1 MKRVLLGTTALV
13 AAGAFAGVG
22 AAQADEMMAE
32 PISVG
37 VGGYTTGAIG
47 FYSNDS
53 DEMRGHDVSY
63 VYEIS
68 ISGSTTLDN
77 GITVAVSG
85 QIGRS
90 GKPNSA
96 IDNFDEIHT
105 TLSGAFGSLR
115 LGRTESAAFNATVAA
130 PGAAIGGMI
139 GVNYDWFAGAAKS
152 VNTYSGLG
160 DAEDALKVVYTT
172 PNFNG
177 LTIGM
182 SYAPEDNEA
191 NFAGRKISDGLGA
204 HTAVGMTYSTDF
216 MEGGSLTFGAGY
228 ETAEREGKGDNPE
241 GMRFGINVSVD
252 QLSFGGSMFDDD
264 NTLTNGAEYDIGA
277 SWTEGPVEIGI
288 QYAANEK
295 AEILSKRDAKMY
307 RLDAADGQVKKL
319 KNPVTSRDAKYGE
332 TSKTAL
338 HLTYTLGPGVL
349 VGGQIAAGTI
359 EGMDDVTQ
367 FMIGT
372 AVFF

>member
-1 MKRVLLGTTALV
+1 
-13 AAGAFAGVG
+13 
-22 AAQADEMMAE
+22 MMAE
-32 PISVG
+32 PVTVG

-47 FYSNDS
+47 FYSNDMDTDGNELRS
-53 DEMRGHDVSY
+53 HDISY
-63 VYEIS
+63 IYEIG

-90 GKPNSA
+90 SGNPGNA
-96 IDNFDEIHT
+96 DNFDEIHT
-105 TLSGAFGSLR
+105 TLSGSFGSLR

-139 GVNYDWFAGAAKS
+139 GVNYPWFAGAAGS

-160 DAEDALKVVYTT
+160 DAEDALRVVYTT

-182 SYAPEDNEA
+182 SYAPEDSEA
-191 NFAGRKISDGLGA
+191 NFAGRNAGGPGE
-204 HTAVGMTYSTDF
+204 HTAIGATYSTDF
-216 MEGGSLTFGAGY
+216 MEGGSVTLGAGF
-228 ETAEREGKGDNPE
+228 EMASTDAGEDPE
-241 GMRFGINVSVD
+241 ATRFGVNISVD
-252 QLSFGGSMFDDD
+252 QFSFGGSMFDDE
-264 NTLTNGAEYDIGA
+264 NTATAGMEYDVGA
-277 SWTEGPVEIGI
+277 SWTEGATEIGL
-288 QYAANEK
+288 QYAANDEGDM
-295 AEILSKRDAKMY
+295 SK
-307 RLDAADGQVKKL
+307 
-319 KNPVTSRDAKYGE
+319 S
-332 TSKTAL
+332 AL

-349 VGGQIAAGTI
+349 VGGQIASGSSDSL
-359 EGMDDVTQ
+359 EEDVTQ